1 MFLGVLS
8 IQNMNRCGMSTGI
21 YCVKFVLI
29 LWLLMNNKTVT
40 DIITN
45 YEQWLQCTVFILL
58 VSFYAFHFV
67 PNVYPCEVIAVELRF
82 LTRISI
88 SDMVCGPRFNCGI
101 HVLCKWN
108 LCCTG

>member
-45 YEQWLQCTVFILL
+45 YEQWL
-58 VSFYAFHFV
+58 
-67 PNVYPCEVIAVELRF
+67 
-82 LTRISI
+82 
-88 SDMVCGPRFNCGI
+88 
-101 HVLCKWN
+101 
-108 LCCTG
+108 